1 MPIARATPQP
11 GENPRHDLPLRS
23 HFVISLFRGPGGAL
37 RRAAAEIVPL
47 GCACVA
53 GGLVVPLAWILPS
66 WFGVLVAV
74 LTGLLTWVAMSL
86 LLRAVR
92 ARPLLRRVYRVAL
105 LLHVLFWT
113 TQGVLATVNE
123 PAGPLQPARAS
134 AWRAP
139 VDFLAGTADV
149 PFALPART
157 TLAGWGTR
165 PRRLTMPPFG
175 GVGLVGRL
183 GQRVMGTR
191 MHDGEG
197 PTAPL
202 FRAPDPAVPAQTL
215 GVRAL
220 VLRPEDPAAGVPA
233 AFVRVDLVTSDRRLT
248 AAVAKGLED
257 LGFRPESVLLAAT
270 HTHSGPGGYSDVP
283 LSSVIGTDHFDAG
296 VFRAVRDACIAA
308 VRTAHAAARPA
319 RIALVRARDRA
330 PDGTRLLSRNR
341 RKQDVDAIDDRVYA
355 LRIDERSGSATLA
368 VLLNYAVHP
377 VLMRR
382 RHMGFHRDFAGALE
396 DAVAAHVPGD
406 PLVLFFNG
414 AQGDIS
420 SESGPP
426 DGDARGRFLAQRF
439 VEQSFAAAW
448 RASEAAGEPR
458 LRLRMA
464 RVRRTMATPRL
475 VAGLGSREALLDAL
489 YAPTWESPTADM
501 IAGVLALPA
510 NVFVWSLGVP
520 DLRLGFSFSGALGI
534 SVNLERGVGEDPYD
548 VGAFV
553 FETASAADVASERW
567 ALLWQPGEATQAVGR
582 AWREG
587 VAELGIADTLLV
599 GLAGGSTAYFTTE
612 DEFHAAGYE
621 AEATL
626 FGPGATAAIT
636 EALFEALVAAGEA
649 R

>member
-1 MPIARATPQP
+1 MIT
-11 GENPRHDLPLRS
+11 
-23 HFVISLFRGPGGAL
+23 LFRGPGGIH
-37 RRAAAEIVPL
+37 RRIAAELVPL

-53 GGLVVPLAWILPS
+53 GGLVIPLAWTLPT
-66 WFGVLVAV
+66 WFGVVACV
-74 LTGLLTWVAMSL
+74 LTGALTWIGASI

-123 PAGPLQPARAS
+123 PAGAVQPARAS

-139 VDFLAGTADV
+139 TAFLAGAAEV
-149 PFALPART
+149 PFDLPART
-157 TLAGWGTR
+157 TLAGWGAR
-165 PRRLTMPPFG
+165 PRRVTMPPFG
-175 GVGLVGRL
+175 GIGVVGRL
-183 GQRVMGTR
+183 GQRWMAAPLE
-191 MHDGEG
+191 DGA

-202 FRAPDPAVPAQTL
+202 FRRPDPAVAAEVL

-220 VLRPEDPAAGVPA
+220 VLRPEDAADGPPA

-248 AAVAKGLED
+248 EAVAAGLQD
-257 LGFRPESVLLAAT
+257 LGYRPEGVLLAAT
-270 HTHSGPGGYSDVP
+270 HTHSGPGGYSDGP
-283 LSSVIGTDHFDAG
+283 LSGVIGTDHFDAG
-296 VFRAVRDACIAA
+296 VFRALRDACIAA
-308 VRTAHAAARPA
+308 VRAAHAEARPA
-319 RIALVRARDRA
+319 RIGLVRARDRA
-330 PDGTRLLSRNR
+330 PDGRRLLSRNR
-341 RKQDVDAIDDRVYA
+341 RKQDLDAIDDRVYA
-355 LRIDERSGSATLA
+355 LRVDERDGDATIA

-377 VLMRR
+377 VLLRR
-382 RHMGFHRDFAGALE
+382 RHMGFHRDFAGAIE
-396 DAVAAHVPGD
+396 DAVAAVVPGD

-420 SESGPP
+420 AEPGP
-426 DGDARGRFLAQRF
+426 DAGDARGRFLARRF

-448 RASEAAGEPR
+448 RASAAAPKPR

-464 RVRRTMATPRL
+464 RTRRTMATPRL
-475 VAGLGSREALLDAL
+475 VTGAGPREALLDAL
-489 YAPTWESPTADM
+489 YAPLWESPAADLV
-501 IAGVLALPA
+501 AGVIALPVNA
-510 NVFVWSLGVP
+510 FVWSLGLP
-520 DLRLGFSFSGALGI
+520 ELRVGFSFSGALGI
-534 SVNLERGVGEDPYD
+534 SVNLEPGVGDEPYD

-553 FETASAADVASERW
+553 FETANLDGTAAERW

-582 AWREG
+582 AWRKS
-587 VAELGIADTLLV
+587 VADIGIADTLLV

-612 DEFHAAGYE
+612 DEFHAEGYE

-636 EALFEALVAAGEA
+636 EALLNALIAAGEA